1 MENITQKLY
10 DAFVEDYRNFLGT
23 PSESEACSY
32 SLYVDLFG
40 GNTFSALESESFNLK
55 EQLTIDLY
63 PEASSV
69 EDECHLSLI
78 LGGSGQGKT
87 SFALA
92 LTKYYWD
99 QMIISVD
106 KSPKRKELSFR
117 VSDESIVLP
126 IFISLPSIRE
136 NLGEILQTFLQ
147 KRNVGT
153 NSYSLIGKR
162 TNVLLILDAYNEIVN
177 ESGMCLVWIFLFTP
191 LFTHLQRPIEKIVC
205 RIFK

>member
-1 MENITQKLY
+1 MDTITQKLY

-23 PSESEACSY
+23 PSGSEAVSY

-40 GNTFSALESESFNLK
+40 GTTHDAFESELFNLK
-55 EQLTIDLY
+55 KKLTSDLY
-63 PEASSV
+63 PESSV
-69 EDECHLSLI
+69 QHECHLSLI

-106 KSPKRKELSFR
+106 KSPMQGKLDF
-117 VSDESIVLP
+117 VQDESIVLP
-126 IFISLPSIRE
+126 IFISLPSVRE
-136 NLGEILQTFLQ
+136 NFGEILQTFLQ
-147 KRNVGT
+147 KRNVES
-153 NSYSLIGKR
+153 NAYSLISKR

-177 ESGMCLVWIFLFTP
+177 ESGMTY
-191 LFTHLQRPIEKIVC
+191 
-205 RIFK
+205 